1 MSLLLSC
8 KIETCVYV
16 KEILHFVD
24 VDIWRHGWLLL
35 LGRVRGSGRSLVQT
49 IVGHAPP
56 PLTLTCTPTWPVTS
70 FIKCSMTFLPCS
82 WTSCALVV
90 TIPATAALL
99 GQSVTAHTRMS
110 VSLCHV
116 NHLKRKELVWAK
128 QYFQIIAFWKHTVCF
143 VNKGPII
150 WVFAFSYYAPS
161 CGDTHIISILEKLFS
176 P

>member
-1 MSLLLSC
+1 MWIYGVMDGFFCLAGCVEVAGPWCKQLSV
-8 KIETCVYV
+8 T
-16 KEILHFVD
+16 
-24 VDIWRHGWLLL
+24 
-35 LGRVRGSGRSLVQT
+35 
-49 IVGHAPP
+49 PP
-56 PLTLTCTPTWPVTS
+56 HTLTPTCTPIWPVTS